1 MKKKELEEI
10 EDYELDPE
18 IYATIRRN
26 YRKAFNDYHKEKEEK
41 EIRDKQRNKRLKV
54 LTGIAIIVIVGLVMF
69 ANYKLMDNAKKSC
82 IELGHSE
89 NYCVSKI

>member
-10 EDYELDPE
+10 KDYELDPE

-26 YRKAFNDYHKEKEEK
+26 YRKAYNDYHKEKEEK

-54 LTGIAIIVIVGLVMF
+54 LTGIAIIAIVGLVMF
-69 ANYKLMDNAKKSC
+69 ANYKLMSNAKKSC

-89 NYCVSKI
+89 NYCVNKI

>member
-10 EDYELDPE
+10 VDYELDPE

-26 YRKAFNDYHKEKEEK
+26 YRKAFNDYHKAKEEK

-54 LTGIAIIVIVGLVMF
+54 LTGIAIIVIVGLVML

-89 NYCVSKI
+89 NYCVNKI

>member
-1 MKKKELEEI
+1 MKKTKEI
-10 EDYELDPE
+10 VDYELDPE
-18 IYATIRRN
+18 IHATITRN
-26 YRKAFNDYHKEKEEK
+26 YREAFNNYHTERENKR
-41 EIRDKQRNKRLKV
+41 IRDKQRNKRLKV

-89 NYCVSKI
+89 NYCVNKI